1 MTLKRLVVGILGLSL
16 AVIWA
21 MSVLYQQHF
30 IDAFVRFVTASQAPL
45 LLRFS
50 SLWSLGGLAL
60 TALLVI
66 PVVGAS
72 VAVMLGTQ
80 PATRMLRAMA
90 MVSAVASFGTLLIYA
105 SLALPRVL
113 SGGSFLLG
121 NTQVNYELLAAGCA
135 LAIQMTLLVLL
146 GRSGT
151 DDTRRDLA
159 SAPAPDRAVQAE
171 PPPSPHDSHLSGLS
185 RA

>member
-1 MTLKRLVVGILGLSL
+1 MTLKRLVVGILGLTLALMWSMSL
-16 AVIWA
+16 
-21 MSVLYQQHF
+21 LYQQHS
-30 IDAFVRFVTASQAPL
+30 IDGFVRFLSSSQAPL
-45 LLRFS
+45 LLRIS
-50 SLWSLGGLAL
+50 SLWSLGSLAL

-80 PATRMLRAMA
+80 SASRMLRVIAI
-90 MVSAVASFGTLLIYA
+90 VSVVASVGTLLIYT
-105 SLALPRVL
+105 SLVLPRVL

-121 NTQVNYELLAAGCA
+121 NPQVSYELLAAGCA
-135 LAIQMTLLVLL
+135 LAVQMTLLVLL
-146 GRSGT
+146 RRSGT

-159 SAPAPDRAVQAE
+159 SVTPPDRAVHAE
-171 PPPSPHDSHLSGLS
+171 PPPSSHDSQLSGLS